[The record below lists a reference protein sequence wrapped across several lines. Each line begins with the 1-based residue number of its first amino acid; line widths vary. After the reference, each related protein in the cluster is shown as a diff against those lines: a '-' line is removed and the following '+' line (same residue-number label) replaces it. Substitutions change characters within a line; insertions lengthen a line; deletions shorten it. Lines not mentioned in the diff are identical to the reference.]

1 MGLNTRPETDESA
14 AVVAS
19 RRVYRDTNLQIVFGV
34 TLMAVLG
41 VSSITPAFPR
51 IVEELGISPQAV
63 GYLVTVFTLP
73 GVFLTAFLGV
83 LADQFGRK
91 RILLPTLLL
100 FAIAGC
106 ACGLA
111 RDFRLLLVLRFLQGI
126 GAAGLGAMNVT
137 IIGDLYIGE
146 ERAAAMG
153 CNSSVLSVG
162 TATYPAIGGALATFG
177 WFYPFFLPLA
187 AIPVAV
193 AVLFSLDSPEP
204 SRPQDFRRYLADT
217 WKVMANRRVAALF
230 TISTLTFILYYG
242 SYLTYFPLLLG
253 GTFGASPLVVGL
265 IVSAA
270 SVATAL
276 TASQSARLAGAF
288 SARTLIGASCLFYA
302 VPLVAV
308 PMVSRLG
315 LFLIPVSVFGFAQG
329 INMPSLMTTLAE
341 QAPMD
346 QRGAMMSVNGMVLRL
361 GQTLGPLVMGGVL
374 MISGLNGVFFAG
386 AVCALVMLAVVLV
399 VMN

>member
-1 MGLNTRPETDESA
+1 MDESA
-14 AVVAS
+14 TVVGS
-19 RRVYRDTNLQIVFGV
+19 RPVYRDTNLQIIFGV

-41 VSSITPAFPR
+41 VASITPAFPR

-63 GYLVTVFTLP
+63 GSLITVFTLP

-91 RILLPTLLL
+91 RILVPALLL

-106 ACGLA
+106 ACAFA
-111 RDFRLLLVLRFLQGI
+111 RDFRLLLLLRFLQGA

-137 IIGDLYIGE
+137 IIGDLYTGQ

-162 TATYPAIGGALATFG
+162 TASYPAIGGALATFG
-177 WFYPFFLPLA
+177 WFYPFLLPLA

-204 SRPQDFRRYLADT
+204 SRPQDFRQYLADA

-230 TISTLTFILYYG
+230 LVGTLTFIIYYG
-242 SYLTYFPLLLG
+242 SYLAYFPLLIRG
-253 GTFGASPLVVGL
+253 NFGVSLFVVGL

-276 TASQSARLAGAF
+276 TASQSGRLAGMF
-288 SARTLIGASCLFYA
+288 SARALIGVSCLLYA
-302 VPLVAV
+302 VPLVAI
-308 PMVSRLG
+308 PLVSRPWLY
-315 LFLIPVSVFGFAQG
+315 LIPVSIFGAAQG
-329 INMPSLMTTLAE
+329 INMPSMMALLAE
-341 QAPMD
+341 LAPMD

-361 GQTLGPLVMGGVL
+361 GQTLGPLVMGAVL
-374 MISGLNGVFFAG
+374 TISGLTGVFFGG
-386 AVCALVMLAVVLV
+386 AVCALVMLVVVLV

>member
-1 MGLNTRPETDESA
+1 MDETAIAEGTRP
-14 AVVAS
+14 
-19 RRVYRDTNLQIVFGV
+19 VYRDTNLHIVFGV

-63 GYLVTVFTLP
+63 GSLITVFTLP

-91 RILLPTLLL
+91 RILVPALLL

-106 ACGLA
+106 ACAFA
-111 RDFRLLLVLRFLQGI
+111 RDFRLLLLLRFLQGA

-137 IIGDLYIGE
+137 IIGDLYTGQ

-162 TATYPAIGGALATFG
+162 TASYPAIGGALATLG
-177 WFYPFFLPLA
+177 WFYPFLLPLA

-204 SRPQDFRRYLADT
+204 RRPQDFRQYLADA
-217 WKVMANRRVAALF
+217 WMVMANRRVGALF
-230 TISTLTFILYYG
+230 AVGTLTFILYYG
-242 SYLTYFPLLLG
+242 SYLAYFPLLIS
-253 GTFGASPLVVGL
+253 GTFGVSLFVVGL
-265 IVSAA
+265 IVSVA

-276 TASQSARLAGAF
+276 ASSQSGRLAGMF
-288 SARTLIGASCLFYA
+288 SGRALIGASCLLYA
-302 VPLVAV
+302 VPLVAI
-308 PMVSRLG
+308 PMVSSLW
-315 LFLIPVSVFGFAQG
+315 LYLIPVSIFGVAQG
-329 INMPSLMTTLAE
+329 INMPSQMALLAE
-341 QAPMD
+341 QAPME

-361 GQTLGPLVMGGVL
+361 GQTLGPLVMGVVL
-374 MISGLNGVFFAG
+374 TMSGLNGVFFGG
-386 AVCALVMLAVVLV
+386 AVCAVVMLAVVLV

>member
-1 MGLNTRPETDESA
+1 VRIRLDMDESA
-14 AVVAS
+14 AAVAS
-19 RRVYRDTNLQIVFGV
+19 RRVYLDSNLQIVFGV

-51 IVEELGISPQAV
+51 IVEELGISQQAV
-63 GYLVTVFTLP
+63 GYLITMFTLP

-91 RILLPTLLL
+91 RILLPALLL

-106 ACGLA
+106 ACAMA
-111 RDFRLLLVLRFLQGI
+111 RDFQLLLVLRFLQGI
-126 GAAGLGAMNVT
+126 GAAGLGAINVT
-137 IIGDLYIGE
+137 IIGDLYTGQ

-162 TATYPAIGGALATFG
+162 TASYPAIGGALATFG
-177 WFYPFFLPLA
+177 WFYPFLLPLA

-204 SRPQDFRRYLADT
+204 SRRQDFRQYLADA

-230 TISTLTFILYYG
+230 AISTLTFILYYG
-242 SYLTYFPLLLG
+242 SYLTYFPLLIG
-253 GTFGASPLVVGL
+253 DSFGVSPLVVGL

-288 SARTLIGASCLFYA
+288 SARILIGASCLFYA
-302 VPLVAV
+302 VPLVAI
-308 PMVSRLG
+308 PMVSRLW
-315 LFLIPVSVFGFAQG
+315 LYLIPVSIFGVAQG

-361 GQTLGPLVMGGVL
+361 GQTLGPLVMGVVL
-374 MISGLNGVFFAG
+374 TISGLNGVFFAG
-386 AVCALVMLAVVLV
+386 ALCALVMLAVVLV

>member
-1 MGLNTRPETDESA
+1 MDDTTLAEGTHP
-14 AVVAS
+14 
-19 RRVYRDTNLQIVFGV
+19 VYRDSNLHILFGV

-63 GYLVTVFTLP
+63 GSLITVFTLP

-91 RILLPTLLL
+91 RILFPALLL
-100 FAIAGC
+100 FAVAGC
-106 ACGLA
+106 ACA
-111 RDFRLLLVLRFLQGI
+111 FVRDFRPLLLLRFLQGV

-137 IIGDLYIGE
+137 IIGDLYTGE

-162 TATYPAIGGALATFG
+162 TASYPAIGGALATLG
-177 WFYPFFLPLA
+177 WFYPFLLPLA

-204 SRPQDFRRYLADT
+204 SRPQDLRQYLGEA
-217 WKVMANRRVAALF
+217 WMVMANRRVGALF
-230 TISTLTFILYYG
+230 AVGTLTFILYYG
-242 SYLTYFPLLLG
+242 SYLAYFPLLIRG
-253 GTFGASPLVVGL
+253 RFGVSLFAVGL
-265 IVSAA
+265 IVSVA

-276 TASQSARLAGAF
+276 ASSQSGRLAGMF
-288 SARTLIGASCLFYA
+288 SGRALIGASCLLYA
-302 VPLVAV
+302 VPLVAI
-308 PMVSRLG
+308 PMVSSLWQY
-315 LFLIPVSVFGFAQG
+315 LIPVSIFGVAQG
-329 INMPSLMTTLAE
+329 INMPSQMALLAG
-341 QAPMD
+341 QAPME

-361 GQTLGPLVMGGVL
+361 GQTLGPLVMGLVL
-374 MISGLNGVFFAG
+374 TVSGLNGVFFGG

>member
-1 MGLNTRPETDESA
+1 MEEIGFVGEHRP
-14 AVVAS
+14 
-19 RRVYRDTNLQIVFGV
+19 VYRDKNLQIVFGV

-63 GYLVTVFTLP
+63 GYLITAFTLP
-73 GVFLTAFLGV
+73 GVLLTAFLGI

-91 RILLPTLLL
+91 RVLVPALLI
-100 FAIAGC
+100 FAIAGTAC
-106 ACGLA
+106 AFA
-111 RDFRLLLVLRFLQGI
+111 RDFRLLLLLRFLQGA
-126 GAAGLGAMNVT
+126 GAAGLGAINVT
-137 IIGDLYIGE
+137 IIGDLYTGQ
-146 ERAAAMG
+146 ERVAAMG

-162 TATYPAIGGALATFG
+162 TASYPAIGGALATLG
-177 WFYPFFLPLA
+177 WFYPFLLPLA

-193 AVLFSLDSPEP
+193 AVLFSLENPEP
-204 SRPQDFRRYLADT
+204 SRSQDFRQYLADA

-230 TISTLTFILYYG
+230 ALGTLTFIIYYG
-242 SYLTYFPLLLG
+242 SYLAYFPLLITD
-253 GTFGASPLVVGL
+253 TFGVSLFVVGL

-276 TASQSARLAGAF
+276 ASSQSGRLAGMF
-288 SARTLIGASCLFYA
+288 SARALIGVSCLLYA

-308 PMVSRLG
+308 PMVSRVWLY
-315 LFLIPVSVFGFAQG
+315 LIPVSIFGVAQG
-329 INMPSLMTTLAE
+329 INMPSLMTLLAE

-361 GQTLGPLVMGGVL
+361 GQTLGPLVMGVMLSVAG
-374 MISGLNGVFFAG
+374 MGAVFIAG
-386 AVCALVMLAVVLV
+386 AVCAVLMLIVVLT
-399 VMN
+399 VMS

>member
-1 MGLNTRPETDESA
+1 MDETAIAEGTRP
-14 AVVAS
+14 
-19 RRVYRDTNLQIVFGV
+19 VYRDTNLHIVFAV

-63 GYLVTVFTLP
+63 GYLITVFTLP

-91 RILLPTLLL
+91 RILVPALLL

-106 ACGLA
+106 ACAFA
-111 RDFRLLLVLRFLQGI
+111 RDFRLLLLLRFLQGA
-126 GAAGLGAMNVT
+126 GAAGLGAINLT
-137 IIGDLYIGE
+137 IIGDLYTGQ
-146 ERAAAMG
+146 ERAAAIG

-162 TATYPAIGGALATFG
+162 TASYPAIGGALATFG
-177 WFYPFFLPLA
+177 WFYPFLLPLA

-193 AVLFSLDSPEP
+193 AVFFSLDSPEP
-204 SRPQDFRRYLADT
+204 SRSQDFRQYLADA
-217 WKVMANRRVAALF
+217 WGVMANRRVAALF
-230 TISTLTFILYYG
+230 ALGTLTFIIYYG
-242 SYLTYFPLLLG
+242 SYLAYFPLLIRD
-253 GTFGASPLVVGL
+253 TFGVSLFVVGL

-276 TASQSARLAGAF
+276 ASSQSGRLAGMF
-288 SARTLIGASCLFYA
+288 SARALIGVSCLLYA
-302 VPLVAV
+302 VPLVAI
-308 PMVSRLG
+308 PMVSRLW
-315 LFLIPVSVFGFAQG
+315 LYLIPVSIFGVAQG
-329 INMPSLMTTLAE
+329 INMPSMMALLAE
-341 QAPMD
+341 LAPMD

-361 GQTLGPLVMGGVL
+361 GQTLGPLVMGAVL
-374 MISGLNGVFFAG
+374 TISGLTGVFFGG

>member
-1 MGLNTRPETDESA
+1 MEEIGFVGEHRP
-14 AVVAS
+14 
-19 RRVYRDTNLQIVFGV
+19 VYRDKNLQIVFGV

-63 GYLVTVFTLP
+63 GYLITAFTLP
-73 GVFLTAFLGV
+73 GVLLTAFLGI

-91 RILLPTLLL
+91 RVLVPALLI
-100 FAIAGC
+100 FAIAGTAC
-106 ACGLA
+106 AFA
-111 RDFRLLLVLRFLQGI
+111 RDFRLLLLLRFLQGA
-126 GAAGLGAMNVT
+126 GAAGLGAINVT
-137 IIGDLYIGE
+137 IIGDLYTGQ
-146 ERAAAMG
+146 ERVAAMG

-162 TATYPAIGGALATFG
+162 TASYPAIGGALATLG
-177 WFYPFFLPLA
+177 WFYPFLLPLA

-193 AVLFSLDSPEP
+193 AVLFSLENPEP
-204 SRPQDFRRYLADT
+204 SRSQDFRQYLADA

-230 TISTLTFILYYG
+230 ALGTLTFIIYYG
-242 SYLTYFPLLLG
+242 SYLAYFPLLITD
-253 GTFGASPLVVGL
+253 TFGVSLFVVGL

-276 TASQSARLAGAF
+276 ASSQSGRLAGMF
-288 SARTLIGASCLFYA
+288 SARALIGISCLLYA

-308 PMVSRLG
+308 PMVSRVWLY
-315 LFLIPVSVFGFAQG
+315 LIPVSIFGVAQG
-329 INMPSLMTTLAE
+329 INMPSLMTLLAE

-361 GQTLGPLVMGGVL
+361 GQTLGPLVMGVMLSVAG
-374 MISGLNGVFFAG
+374 MGAVFIAG
-386 AVCALVMLAVVLV
+386 AVCAVLMLIVVLT
-399 VMN
+399 VMS